1 MVGKGSLL
9 RSHVLIVI
17 GEVPCYDR
25 CMALVTT
32 IREGN

>member
-1 MVGKGSLL
+1 MGGEGSVLC
-9 RSHVLIVI
+9 SHVLIVI

-32 IREGN
+32 IREGS

>member
-1 MVGKGSLL
+1 MGGEGLVLG
-9 RSHVLIVI
+9 SHVLIAI